1 MLTKENKMTLEVSRS
16 NAKMRC
22 KETYA
27 TVVQLK
33 KILANYYRDYYRWLE
48 RFEKADRELAMDE
61 KLQIIKSSAK
71 GKGKSKKTVELDDVE
86 LLIKLDKTQIL
97 KIAEILGVD
106 VKLEGGE

>member
-1 MLTKENKMTLEVSRS
+1 MLTKENKMTLEISRS

-33 KILANYYRDYYRWLE
+33 KILADYYRDYYRWLN
-48 RFEKADRELAMDE
+48 RFERADRELAMD
-61 KLQIIKSSAK
+61 KVQIIKTST
-71 GKGKSKKTVELDDVE
+71 KGKSKPQTVELSDVE

-97 KIAEILGVD
+97 KIAEVLGVD
-106 VKLEGGE
+106 VKLKGGE